1 MGNKYKDLVSNTLIF
16 AIGSFGSKLIAFFL
30 VPLYTN
36 YMTTDQFGIADF
48 VISCSNLLLPI
59 ISLVIQDSVLRFG
72 LSKDADHNKI
82 AKNVTVVFIG
92 GTVFTF
98 LTIPLINLYGPLS
111 EWRWYFCAYVIAT
124 NAANI
129 MYSYAKSIDKNKLYA
144 ISSLLNAL
152 ILATVNIL
160 LLTVFS
166 CGIGG
171 YLLANILANAIPAIM
186 IFFATGMPKR
196 IKKAKIDWQL
206 LKSMLAYSIPLIANN
221 LSWWVLN
228 SSNRIVI
235 EHFLSAS
242 DVGLFTAA
250 SKIPSLLS
258 IVTTIFSSA
267 WSISSVKE
275 YESDCSKQFFTNV
288 FNAFSIVMFIGAS
301 FIILVIK
308 PFMSIYVG
316 ADFFSSWILVPLLVY
331 GIVLYSFSTFFG
343 AIYGMVKKNI
353 AVTVTTIIAAIV
365 NLLLS
370 IVLIPQIGLFGAAIA
385 TMAGYFAI
393 GIIRMIHSRKYLKF
407 DYNKFTFFVSMIIL
421 LAQVIMVSFE
431 IHVYLVSACAL
442 ALLLI
447 VNLKEIKAV
456 CSMILKTLKK
466 RGLDR

>member
-1 MGNKYKDLVSNTLIF
+1 MNNYLVLIKNTLIF
-16 AIGSFGSKLIAFFL
+16 AIGSFGSKLITFFL

-36 YMTTDQFGIADF
+36 YMTTDQFGTADF

-82 AKNVTVVFIG
+82 AKDVMVVFLG

-166 CGIGG
+166 CGIDG

-196 IKKAKIDWQL
+196 IRKAQIDWQL

-258 IVTTIFSSA
+258 IVTTIF
-267 WSISSVKE
+267 
-275 YESDCSKQFFTNV
+275 
-288 FNAFSIVMFIGAS
+288 
-301 FIILVIK
+301 
-308 PFMSIYVG
+308 
-316 ADFFSSWILVPLLVY
+316 
-331 GIVLYSFSTFFG
+331 
-343 AIYGMVKKNI
+343 
-353 AVTVTTIIAAIV
+353 
-365 NLLLS
+365 
-370 IVLIPQIGLFGAAIA
+370 
-385 TMAGYFAI
+385 
-393 GIIRMIHSRKYLKF
+393 
-407 DYNKFTFFVSMIIL
+407 
-421 LAQVIMVSFE
+421 
-431 IHVYLVSACAL
+431 
-442 ALLLI
+442 
-447 VNLKEIKAV
+447 
-456 CSMILKTLKK
+456 
-466 RGLDR
+466 